1 MLNSA
6 RECVQKFGLAAA
18 AAAAFLLCA
27 GATQAQSAGYL
38 RVVTMQG
45 ALDGSSKDPAHM
57 NWIQMTR
64 VVAGDLDGD
73 ARADREAV
81 VTAREAGSGMATGRK
96 SGSIIAADSSA
107 SAVRESPTKASTG
120 KTALRES
127 PTLASGMATGKRMH
141 KPLTITKELDKASPM
156 LARACATGEH
166 LKEVDV
172 ALASKPGGFY
182 KLTDVVI
189 SSDMKSGG
197 GSAPMET
204 VSFNYQKI
212 EWTR

>member
-1 MLNSA
+1 
-6 RECVQKFGLAAA
+6 
-18 AAAAFLLCA
+18 
-27 GATQAQSAGYL
+27 
-38 RVVTMQG
+38 
-45 ALDGSSKDPAHM
+45 
-57 NWIQMTR
+57 
-64 VVAGDLDGD
+64 
-73 ARADREAV
+73 
-81 VTAREAGSGMATGRK
+81 MATGRK

-127 PTLASGMATGKRMH
+127 PTMASGMATGKRMH
-141 KPLTITKELDKASPM
+141 KPLTITKELDKASPL